1 MANRIVIGKYGK
13 RKRTYECFLCYQPF
27 PSNSFL
33 RRHMQ
38 DKHLHPHYLCKCSKI
53 FSRKN
58 LLKRHK
64 NNCLSAMLLT
74 KSAWKTQD
82 KMVTI
87 REKYHHW
94 TLEERKENADR
105 LREEVMIKQKIRGLS
120 NAPLTAQCSSNQI
133 EFRINIF
140 CCFTF

>member
-1 MANRIVIGKYGK
+1 
-13 RKRTYECFLCYQPF
+13 
-27 PSNSFL
+27 
-33 RRHMQ
+33 
-38 DKHLHPHYLCKCSKI
+38 
-53 FSRKN
+53 
-58 LLKRHK
+58 
-64 NNCLSAMLLT
+64 MLLT

-120 NAPLTAQCSSNQI
+120 NAPLTAHRTKSNL
-133 EFRINIF
+133 ES
-140 CCFTF
+140 TFFVASHFNSKIIISH